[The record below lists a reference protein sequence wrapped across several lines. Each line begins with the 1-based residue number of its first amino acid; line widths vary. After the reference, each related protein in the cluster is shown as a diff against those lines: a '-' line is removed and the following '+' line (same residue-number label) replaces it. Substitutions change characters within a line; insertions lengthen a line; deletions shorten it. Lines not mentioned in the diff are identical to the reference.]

1 VKNFQEVVSDRFEEI
16 SSETTREVLNWK
28 DTGCYGCSIRCSKWA
43 RWDGHEIE
51 GPEYETTA
59 FLGSGCLVYNIK
71 DIAWANEMCNDLGL
85 DTIST
90 GVTMS
95 FAMECYERGI
105 VGDWDGLKLEW
116 GNAEAQRE
124 MIRKM
129 AMKEGIGE
137 LFSDGTRIAAE
148 RIGSN
153 SSDFAINIFGME
165 MSGVNPKGCLTMG
178 VVLSVADFASHT
190 RLWMTE
196 QEMGPDFTIEDI
208 PESIAAGLDEIN
220 VRNCLIVCDFVPL
233 GLDRLAPLLSVAT
246 GFVYTE
252 DSLREVGTKL
262 THLARRYNI
271 RNGRKYTDDRM
282 PERFFQEEM
291 QAGFMRGKKV
301 EKAFFDDL
309 VRKYY
314 QVRSWTLEG
323 EPTSSVLRQYN
334 LI

>member
-1 VKNFQEVVSDRFEEI
+1 
-16 SSETTREVLNWK
+16 
-28 DTGCYGCSIRCSKWA
+28 
-43 RWDGHEIE
+43 
-51 GPEYETTA
+51 
-59 FLGSGCLVYNIK
+59 
-71 DIAWANEMCNDLGL
+71 
-85 DTIST
+85 
-90 GVTMS
+90 MS

-137 LFSDGTRIAAE
+137 LFSDGTRIAAK

-196 QEMGPDFTIEDI
+196 QEMGPDFMIEDI

-314 QVRSWTLEG
+314 QVRNWTLEG